1 MLTHLFDDILLI
13 LKDIHAMSGLS
24 FFKARYFSVTCTDF
38 AERTIGT
45 GLGIA
50 LLAGIDLN
58 ISL

>member
-1 MLTHLFDDILLI
+1 
-13 LKDIHAMSGLS
+13 MSGLS
-24 FFKARYFSVTCTDF
+24 FFKARYFSVKCTDF